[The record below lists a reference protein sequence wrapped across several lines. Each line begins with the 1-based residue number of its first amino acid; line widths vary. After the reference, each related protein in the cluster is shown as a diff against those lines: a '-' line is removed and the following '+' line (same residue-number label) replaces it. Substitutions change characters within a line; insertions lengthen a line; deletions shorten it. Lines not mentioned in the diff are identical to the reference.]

1 MYKNFKDMDAETL
14 HKMSWE
20 VVEVFDS
27 YLSGLGVMIPCDDF
41 SEQKEREE
49 ENSDAALYGTEY
61 WNLVD
66 GIEMWFTLYPLL
78 TQVYPKRFM
87 AAFDTLLDS
96 KGMSRYKLQG
106 KQRKTMKSKIDKLL
120 KEEEDAT

>member
-49 ENSDAALYGTEY
+49 EY

-96 KGMSRYKLQG
+96 KGMSRYKPQG

-120 KEEEDAT
+120 KEEEDAA

>member
-1 MYKNFKDMDAETL
+1 
-14 HKMSWE
+14 MSWE

-96 KGMSRYKLQG
+96 KGMSRYKPQG

-120 KEEEDAT
+120 KEEEDAA

>member
-1 MYKNFKDMDAETL
+1 MYKNFKDMDAEML

-61 WNLVD
+61 WNLDVVHIISASD
-66 GIEMWFTLYPLL
+66 AGLSETLYGCLRYPFGLKRNEPL
-78 TQVYPKRFM
+78 
-87 AAFDTLLDS
+87 
-96 KGMSRYKLQG
+96 
-106 KQRKTMKSKIDKLL
+106 
-120 KEEEDAT
+120 

>member
-1 MYKNFKDMDAETL
+1 MYKNFKDMDAEML

-66 GIEMWFTLYPLL
+66 GIEMWFTLYPSVFCVDKPSTAVSSIL
-78 TQVYPKRFM
+78 
-87 AAFDTLLDS
+87 TLLVKD
-96 KGMSRYKLQG
+96 
-106 KQRKTMKSKIDKLL
+106 
-120 KEEEDAT
+120 